1 MKFPEDL
8 FLVRDQRSK
17 TSKDELT
24 FIQAKSSIGNCA
36 DRPLS
41 KISDKP
47 DVIIAQNTYE
57 RRDTLLTKTTAMRAA
72 TDSALPERAIF

>member
-8 FLVRDQRSK
+8 FLAQDKWSK
-17 TSKDELT
+17 TSKVT
-24 FIQAKSSIGNCA
+24 FIHAKSSIGNCA

-41 KISDKP
+41 RMSDKP
-47 DVIIAQNTYE
+47 DVIIAQNTYD